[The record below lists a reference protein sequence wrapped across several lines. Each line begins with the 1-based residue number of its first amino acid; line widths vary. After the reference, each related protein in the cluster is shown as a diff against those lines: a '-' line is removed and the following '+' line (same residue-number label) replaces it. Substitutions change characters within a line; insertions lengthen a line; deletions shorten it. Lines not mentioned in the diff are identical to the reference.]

1 MCVSPER
8 HATYLHTGYRIDGMV
23 IRAEYHGVVRHVLL
37 TLLLSFA
44 LGASGLAS
52 ASAAIA
58 CPMATPTAASS
69 HDCCPDQGSTKGDHD
84 NGGRQSMMDCPFM
97 QLCRTAPALAPTA
110 EPVRVAL
117 ATSIVLSPPRTNGVL
132 VSAPENG
139 LFRPPRTT

>member
-1 MCVSPER
+1 
-8 HATYLHTGYRIDGMV
+8 MV
-23 IRAEYHGVVRHVLL
+23 IGAEYRGVVRHVLL

-52 ASAAIA
+52 ASAAFA
-58 CPMATPTAASS
+58 CPTATPTVAAS

-84 NGGRQSMMDCPFM
+84 NDGRQSMMDCPLM

-110 EPVRVAL
+110 EPVRVAI
-117 ATSIVLSPPRTNGVL
+117 ATPIVLSPPRTNGVP

-139 LFRPPRTT
+139 LFRPPRTI